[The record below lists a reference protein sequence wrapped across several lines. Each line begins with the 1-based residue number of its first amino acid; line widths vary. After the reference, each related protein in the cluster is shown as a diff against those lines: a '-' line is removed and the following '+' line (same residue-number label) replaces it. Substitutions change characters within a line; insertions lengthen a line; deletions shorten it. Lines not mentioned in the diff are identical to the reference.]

1 MYAYDQLITSQ
12 LKENKMEDVCHS
24 NMDLSIVMRW
34 WILCEFNK
42 FQLFYTHTSRCER
55 ARKCACVRLCDDLQ
69 NSDVVPSSEEIGLE
83 GLYLCMEQGVWGY
96 IYSYKC

>member
-34 WILCEFNK
+34 WILW
-42 FQLFYTHTSRCER
+42 
-55 ARKCACVRLCDDLQ
+55 V
-69 NSDVVPSSEEIGLE
+69 
-83 GLYLCMEQGVWGY
+83 
-96 IYSYKC
+96 